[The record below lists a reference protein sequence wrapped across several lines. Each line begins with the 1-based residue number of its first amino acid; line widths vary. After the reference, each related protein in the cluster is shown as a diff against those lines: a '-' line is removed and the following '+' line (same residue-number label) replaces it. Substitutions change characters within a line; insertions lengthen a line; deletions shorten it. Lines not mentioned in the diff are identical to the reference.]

1 MSEMEEMLYFN
12 KLYYK
17 MINYIIVDRIG
28 SKINK
33 ERKAQQI
40 INKTK
45 EYSVSARHV
54 VVCKSII
61 Q

>member
-33 ERKAQQI
+33 ERKAQ
-40 INKTK
+40 
-45 EYSVSARHV
+45 
-54 VVCKSII
+54 
-61 Q
+61 